1 MTFPLESLPPES
13 SDWRQQRENS
23 LRAMQEV
30 MGPLPPENRKV
41 PLDLKILEEVRAARY
56 LRRKISF
63 QTEDSDRFGLCA
75 VRAWVL
81 IPHGL
86 QGRVP
91 GMLCL
96 HQTTYAGKDQP
107 VGLSTLPCDTPDLH
121 YAHELAERS
130 YVTLSPDYPM
140 FGELAPMAYACG
152 YASET
157 MKGIWNHLRATDV
170 LAALPEVDGERLG
183 VIGHS
188 LGGHNALFVA
198 AFDGRLQAV
207 ITSCGFTSFP
217 KYRGGDLS
225 PWSQD
230 RYMPHIAT
238 VYGNNPAR
246 MPFNFSDVLRVLA
259 PRLLLINA
267 PLRDDNFDASGVD
280 DCVAAAREAYRR
292 FDAEH
297 LIGLEH
303 PDAGHSFPRETRR
316 RLFARLDEYFGLTN
330 TQQAETHV
338 L

>member
-1 MTFPLESLPPES
+1 MRDSGQAWVVA
-13 SDWRQQRENS
+13 DWRRQREDT
-23 LRAMQEV
+23 LRAMQGV
-30 MGPLPPENRKV
+30 MGPLPPENCKV
-41 PLDLKILEEVRAARY
+41 PLDMKVLEEVRAERY

-63 QTEDSDRFGLCA
+63 QTEANDRSGLCV

-86 QGRVP
+86 KGRVP

-107 VGLSTLPCDTPDLH
+107 VGLSTLPCDPPDLH
-121 YAHELAERS
+121 YAHELAARG

-140 FGELAPMAYACG
+140 FGELAPMAYAYG

-157 MKGIWNHLRATDV
+157 MKGIWNHLRSTDV
-170 LAALPEVDGERLG
+170 LASLPEVDPGRLG

-198 AFDGRLQAV
+198 AFDERLRAV
-207 ITSCGFTSFP
+207 VTSCGFTSLR

-225 PWSQD
+225 GWSQD
-230 RYMPHIAT
+230 RYMPRVAT
-238 VYGNNPAR
+238 VYGNDAAR
-246 MPFNFSDVLRVLA
+246 MPFDFPEVLRALA

-280 DCVAAAREAYRR
+280 DCVAAAREAYRQ
-292 FDAEH
+292 FDAEPH
-297 LIGLEH
+297 LVVEH
-303 PDAGHSFPRETRR
+303 PDAVHSFPEETRR
-316 RLFARLDEYFGLTN
+316 RLFARLDQHFDLAN
-330 TQQAETHV
+330 TTTGAGNAP
-338 L
+338 

>member
-1 MTFPLESLPPES
+1 MGDSEKARAVT
-13 SDWRQQRENS
+13 DWRRQREGT

-30 MGPLPPENRKV
+30 MGPLPHESRKV
-41 PLDLKILEEVRAARY
+41 LPAVRVLEEVRAERY

-63 QTEDSDRFGLCA
+63 QTEANDRSGLCV

-81 IPHGL
+81 IPHEL
-86 QGRVP
+86 KGRVP

-96 HQTTYAGKDQP
+96 HQTTYVGKDQT
-107 VGLSTLPCDTPDLH
+107 VGLSTLPHDTPDLR
-121 YAHELAERS
+121 YAHELAERG

-140 FGELAPMAYACG
+140 FGELAPMAYARG

-157 MKGIWNHLRATDV
+157 MKGVWNHMRATDV
-170 LAALPEVDGERLG
+170 LALLTEVDPERLG

-198 AFDGRLQAV
+198 AFDERLRAT
-207 ITSCGFTSFP
+207 ITSCGFTSLR

-230 RYMPHIAT
+230 RYMPRVAT
-238 VYGNNPAR
+238 VYSNDPAKI
-246 MPFNFSDVLRVLA
+246 PFDFSDVLCALA

-292 FDAEH
+292 FDAEPR
-297 LIGLEH
+297 LVVEH
-303 PDAGHSFPRETRR
+303 PDASHSFPEETRLR
-316 RLFARLDEYFGLTN
+316 IFARLDEYFGLTN
-330 TQQAETHV
+330 TQ
-338 L
+338 